1 LLLIGPTPQKKNK
14 SEGVLGFRIK
24 NIEREK
30 IIICHWVVVTS
41 NLKSLLSVG
50 FRVWREMGKELLL
63 VGAHKYLESLGFR
76 V

>member
-1 LLLIGPTPQKKNK
+1 LGQPPKKKKK
-14 SEGVLGFRIK
+14 SEGVLGFRNK

-30 IIICHWVVVTS
+30 IIICQWVLVTN

-50 FRVWREMGKELLL
+50 FRGLEREMGKELLL
-63 VGAHKYLESLGFR
+63 VGAHKYLESLVFR

>member
-1 LLLIGPTPQKKNK
+1 LLLIGPTPPKKKK

-30 IIICHWVVVTS
+30 IIICQWVVVTS
-41 NLKSLLSVG
+41 NLKSLLPVG

-63 VGAHKYLESLGFR
+63 VGAHKYLESLVFR